1 VAYDWRAVRRKRQ
14 TEEQAVA
21 EARERLRV
29 MIDAE
34 LKCREAELLRTLSL
48 QRAEAAALLAEEH
61 RKLTQERRDE
71 IARAEQRILTE
82 LSTRLVAAQKEF
94 EGKLTSWTQDLER
107 VREGLVTQLARLE
120 QRQRQLITEAE
131 NRFARETERLTTDAD
146 ESRSSLARLRTDI
159 EHQIKEANDGAASEL
174 ETHAAERRRALHEVA
189 DRLRKRERS
198 LTEQIERELA
208 DSIRKVSESFGDVER
223 RLVEQVE
230 RSVAREAARLTEE
243 AAIEFNSAIRTTR
256 EEAARRLSRELDRA
270 IESFSRQAERLL
282 GERLA
287 EIGASGGGQI
297 ERRLQNVIGE
307 MERRQEEFFAQL
319 ERRMAQAEA
328 SLRQRMDS
336 LAGVAGRHRDE

>member
-1 VAYDWRAVRRKRQ
+1 VRRKRE
-14 TEEQAVA
+14 TEDHAIA

-34 LKCREAELLRTLSL
+34 LKGREAELLRTLSL
-48 QRAEAAALLAEEH
+48 QRAEAATQLAEEH

-71 IARAEQRILTE
+71 ISRAEQSILTE

-94 EGKLTSWTQDLER
+94 EGKLASWTHDLER

-131 NRFARETERLTTDAD
+131 NRFARETERLTSDAD
-146 ESRSSLARLRTDI
+146 ESRGSLSRLRTDI
-159 EHQIKEANDGAASEL
+159 EHQIKEANDAAASEL

-198 LTEQIERELA
+198 LAEQIERELA
-208 DSIRKVSESFGDVER
+208 ESVRTVSESFGDVER

-287 EIGASGGGQI
+287 EIGQSGGGQI
-297 ERRLQNVIGE
+297 ERRLQNVISE

-319 ERRMAQAEA
+319 ERRMAQAETM
-328 SLRQRMDS
+328 LRQRMDS
-336 LAGVAGRHRDE
+336 LAGVAGRHLDG

>member
-1 VAYDWRAVRRKRQ
+1 VRRKRE
-14 TEEQAVA
+14 TEDQVIA

-34 LKCREAELLRTLSL
+34 LKGREAELLRTLSI
-48 QRAEAAALLAEEH
+48 QRAEAAAQLAEEH

-71 IARAEQRILTE
+71 ISRAEQSILTE

-94 EGKLTSWTQDLER
+94 EGKLASWTHDLER
-107 VREGLVTQLARLE
+107 AREGLVTQLARLE
-120 QRQRQLITEAE
+120 ERQRQLITEAE
-131 NRFARETERLTTDAD
+131 RRFARETERLTSDAD
-146 ESRSSLARLRTDI
+146 ESRGSLARLRTDI
-159 EHQIKEANDGAASEL
+159 EHQIKEANDAAESEL

-189 DRLRKRERS
+189 DRLRNRERT
-198 LTEQIERELA
+198 LAEQIERELA
-208 DSIRKVSESFGDVER
+208 ESVRKVSDSFGDVER

-282 GERLA
+282 GDRLA
-287 EIGASGGGQI
+287 EIGQSGGGQI
-297 ERRLQNVIGE
+297 ERRLQNVISE
-307 MERRQEEFFAQL
+307 MERRQEEFFSQL
-319 ERRMAQAEA
+319 ERRMAQAETT
-328 SLRQRMDS
+328 LRQRMDN
-336 LAGVAGRHRDE
+336 LAGVAARHLDG

>member
-1 VAYDWRAVRRKRQ
+1 MRRKREIEDQ
-14 TEEQAVA
+14 TIA
-21 EARERLRV
+21 EARERLRT

-34 LKCREAELLRTLSL
+34 LKGREAELLRTLSL
-48 QRAEAAALLAEEH
+48 QRAEAATQLAEEH

-82 LSTRLVAAQKEF
+82 LSTRLVAGQKEF
-94 EGKLTSWTQDLER
+94 EGKLASWTQDLER
-107 VREGLVTQLARLE
+107 AREGLVTQLARLE
-120 QRQRQLITEAE
+120 QRQRQLIAEAE

-146 ESRSSLARLRTDI
+146 ESRGSLARLRTDI
-159 EHQIKEANDGAASEL
+159 EHQIKEANDAAASEL
-174 ETHAAERRRALHEVA
+174 ETHSAERRRALHEVA

-198 LTEQIERELA
+198 LAEQIERELA
-208 DSIRKVSESFGDVER
+208 DSVRKVSESFGDVER

-287 EIGASGGGQI
+287 EIGHSGGGQI
-297 ERRLQNVIGE
+297 ERRLQNVITE
-307 MERRQEEFFAQL
+307 MEKRQEEFFAQL
-319 ERRMAQAEA
+319 ERRMAQAET
-328 SLRQRMDS
+328 SL
-336 LAGVAGRHRDE
+336 LPAP

>member
-1 VAYDWRAVRRKRQ
+1 VRRKREPEDQ
-14 TEEQAVA
+14 TFAHAEQHLRAV
-21 EARERLRV
+21 V
-29 MIDAE
+29 DAE
-34 LKCREAELLRTLSL
+34 VERREAELLRTLSI
-48 QRAEAAALLAEEH
+48 QRAEAAAQLAEEH

-71 IARAEQRILTE
+71 ITRAEQRILTE

-94 EGKLTSWTQDLER
+94 EVKLTSWTQDLER
-107 VREGLVTQLARLE
+107 LREGLAAQMARLE

-131 NRFARETERLTTDAD
+131 SHFARETERLTSDAD
-146 ESRSSLARLRTDI
+146 ESRTALSRLRTEI
-159 EHQIKEANDGAASEL
+159 ERQIKEANDAAASEL

-189 DRLRKRERS
+189 DRLRNRERS
-198 LTEQIERELA
+198 LATQIERELA
-208 DSIRKVSESFGDVER
+208 ESVRKVSESFGDVER
-223 RLVEQVE
+223 RLVQQVE

-243 AAIEFNSAIRTTR
+243 AAVEFNTAIRTTR

-287 EIGASGGGQI
+287 EVGRSGGGQI

-307 MERRQEEFFAQL
+307 LERRQEEFVAHL

-328 SLRQRMDS
+328 ALRQRMEV
-336 LAGVAGRHRDE
+336 LAGVAGSRRDE

>member
-1 VAYDWRAVRRKRQ
+1 VRRKRE
-14 TEEQAVA
+14 TGDHAIA

-34 LKCREAELLRTLSL
+34 LKSREAELLRTISL
-48 QRAEAAALLAEEH
+48 QRADAAAQLAEEH

-71 IARAEQRILTE
+71 ISRAEQRILTE

-94 EGKLTSWTQDLER
+94 EGKLASWTQDLER
-107 VREGLVTQLARLE
+107 AREGLVTQLARLE

-146 ESRSSLARLRTDI
+146 ESRGSLARLRTDI
-159 EHQIKEANDGAASEL
+159 EHQIKEANDSAASEL
-174 ETHAAERRRALHEVA
+174 ETHSAERRRALHEVA

-198 LTEQIERELA
+198 LAEQIERELA
-208 DSIRKVSESFGDVER
+208 ESVGKVSEAFGDVER

-287 EIGASGGGQI
+287 EIGQSGGGQI
-297 ERRLQNVIGE
+297 DRRLKNVISE
-307 MERRQEEFFAQL
+307 MEQRQEEFFAQL
-319 ERRMAQAEA
+319 ERRVAQAETT
-328 SLRQRMDS
+328 LRQRMDS
-336 LAGVAGRHRDE
+336 LAGVAGRHLDE